1 MNLRNFIERPI
12 LSSVIS
18 ICIVV
23 VGLISMFSL
32 PVERFPD
39 IAPPT
44 IVVSTTYI
52 GASAETIQKSVIA
65 PLEEAINGVENMTYM
80 TSSATNAGTASV
92 SIYFKQGTDPDMAA
106 VNVQNR
112 VSKAMGKLPAEVTQ
126 IGVTTAKRQTSMLQ
140 VFTLFSPDDSYDL
153 EFIGNYLDINIKPSV
168 LRVTGVGEINALS
181 GLYSIRIWMK
191 PEVMAQYGLNPSDI
205 SAVLAEQNIEAATGS
220 FGEDANETFKY
231 SMKYKGRLVTP
242 EEFGD
247 MIIRSLE
254 NGSVLRLKDVADIEL
269 GLESYSFLSSTEG
282 HPGVTCIVYQTPG
295 SNATQVND
303 GINKVLE
310 EARKDMPPGLEL
322 AQLMSAN
329 DFLDAS
335 MHEVIKTL
343 YEAIILVILI
353 VFIFLQDLRST
364 VIPMVGILVSLIGT
378 FAFMAVIGFS
388 LNLITLFALVLV
400 IGTVVDDAIVV
411 VEAVQ
416 AKFEEGY
423 KNSLEASVDAMKE
436 IGTAVI
442 SSSLVFMA
450 VFIPVSFMS
459 GTTGVF
465 YKQFGLTM
473 AVAVGFSVINALTLS
488 PALCALML
496 RPHEEEHSGGK
507 RSFKMRFRDWFNGV
521 FEKLIDKY
529 QAGVKFFMR
538 NRWLSWGLVVFSCVV
553 FVYLI
558 ATTKSSLVPEED
570 QGVLFVSVTTAP
582 GSSVQTTQKIMN
594 EIESLIA
601 DIPGIEM
608 CGNVSGFGLQ
618 AGQGANNGTL
628 IIKLAH
634 WDERAEGGMD
644 ANGIIK
650 KIYER
655 TSSVKDASIF
665 AMSPG
670 MIPGYGLGN
679 SLDLS
684 LQDKSGGD
692 INEFFGIAQNYMA
705 QLRKYPQV
713 SQVFTTFDVRFP
725 QWLVE
730 VDAAKCKRAGI
741 SPSAVLSTLGAY
753 YGGQYVS
760 NFNRFSKVYR
770 VMLQA
775 APEYRTKEA
784 TLDNIFVKVGQ
795 EMSPLSQFVT
805 LTKVYGAEGLNRFN
819 MFNSISVSVTPA
831 EGYST
836 GDAIAA
842 VRAEA
847 EKSLPRGYGYE
858 FGGITR
864 EESQQSNT
872 ALVAIFM
879 ICILMIFLILS
890 GLYESFILPFAVI
903 LSVPCGLMGSFIFAR
918 LFGLENNIYMQI
930 GLIMLIGLLSKTAIL
945 MTEYAAERRR
955 QGLSLEQ
962 AALEAAKARLRPIL
976 MTVLAMAF
984 GMLPLMMSFGV
995 GANGNRALSTGT
1007 VGGLIIG
1014 TIGLLFTVPVFFM
1027 FFQRLQEKVKP
1038 IPGVTNPEEDKKSA
1052 DIKSMINSK

>member
-1 MNLRNFIERPI
+1 MNLRHFIERPI

-23 VGLISMFSL
+23 VGLISLFTL
-32 PVERFPD
+32 PIERFPD

-44 IVVSTTYI
+44 IVVSTNYI

-80 TSSATNAGTASV
+80 TSTATNAGTASV
-92 SIYFKQGTDPDMAA
+92 NIYFRQGTDPDMAA

-140 VFTLFSPDDSYDL
+140 VFTLYSPDDSYDMN
-153 EFIGNYLDINIKPSV
+153 FISNYLDINIKPGV
-168 LRVTGVGEINALS
+168 LRVTGVGELSILS
-181 GLYSIRIWMK
+181 GMYSIRIWMK
-191 PEVMAQYGLNPSDI
+191 PDVMAQYGLAPSDI
-205 SAVLAEQNIEAATGS
+205 SAALAEQNIEAATGA
-220 FGEDANETFKY
+220 FGEDANEPFKY
-231 SMKYKGRLVTP
+231 TMKYKGRMVTP
-242 EEFGD
+242 DEFGE
-247 MIIRSLE
+247 IVLRSME
-254 NGSVLRLKDVADIEL
+254 NGSVLKIKDVAEVEL
-269 GLESYSFLSSTEG
+269 GQEAYSFLSRTDG
-282 HPGVTCIVYQTPG
+282 HPGVTCMVYQTPG
-295 SNATQVND
+295 SNATEVNN
-303 GINKVLE
+303 GINAFLE
-310 EARKDMPPGLEL
+310 ECKRDMPEGLEL
-322 AQLMSAN
+322 TQLMSAN

-335 MHEVIKTL
+335 MHEVFKTL

-378 FAFMAVIGFS
+378 FAFMAVAGFS

-423 KNSLEASVDAMKE
+423 KSSLQASIDAMRD
-436 IGTAVI
+436 IGSAVI

-450 VFIPVSFMS
+450 VFIPVSFMT

-473 AVAVGFSVINALTLS
+473 AVAVGLSVINALTLS
-488 PALCALML
+488 PALCAVLL
-496 RPHEEEHSGGK
+496 RPHDEEEEK
-507 RSFKMRFRDWFNGV
+507 KEKKSFKIRFRIAFNKFFDKLVEKYQNGV
-521 FEKLIDKY
+521 R
-529 QAGVKFFMR
+529 FFIR
-538 NRWLSWGLVVFSCVV
+538 NKWLSWGLMLGSCVV

-558 ATTKSSLVPEED
+558 STTKSSLVPEED

-582 GSSVQTTQKIMN
+582 GSSLQTTAEIMN
-594 EIESLIA
+594 EIEGLIS

-608 CGNVSGFGLQ
+608 AGNISGYGLQ
-618 AGQGANNGTL
+618 SGQGANNGTL
-628 IIKLAH
+628 IVKLSH
-634 WDERAEGGMD
+634 WDNRAEEALS

-650 KIYER
+650 QIYAR
-655 TSSVKDASIF
+655 TSGVKDATIF

-679 SLDLS
+679 ALDLS

-692 INEFFGIAQNYMA
+692 VTEFFKVAQSYMA
-705 QLRKYPQV
+705 ELRKHPSVGQV
-713 SQVFTTFDVRFP
+713 YTTFDVRFP

-730 VDAAKCKRAGI
+730 VDAAKCKRAGV
-741 SPSAVLSTLGAY
+741 SPSVVLGTLGAY

-775 APEYRTKEA
+775 APEYRTSEH
-784 TLDNIFVKVGQ
+784 TLDNIFVKVGAN
-795 EMSPLSQFVT
+795 MAPLSQFV
-805 LTKVYGAEGLNRFN
+805 KIDRVYGAEGLNRFN

-831 EGYST
+831 AGYST
-836 GDAIAA
+836 GEAIAA

-864 EESQQSNT
+864 EESEQSNS
-872 ALVAIFM
+872 AM
-879 ICILMIFLILS
+879 IVILGICMLMIFLILS
-890 GLYESFILPFAVI
+890 GLYESFILPFAVL
-903 LSVPCGLMGSFIFAR
+903 LSVPCGLMGSFIFVR

-945 MTEYAAERRR
+945 MTEFAAERRR
-955 QGLSLEQ
+955 QGFSLEA

-984 GMLPLMMSFGV
+984 GMLPLMLSYGV

-1014 TIGLLFTVPVFFM
+1014 TVGLLFTVPVFFM
-1027 FFQRLQEKVKP
+1027 FFQRLQEKIKP
-1038 IPGVTNPEEDKKSA
+1038 IPGVTTVDNENEETE
-1052 DIKSMINSK
+1052 SMSNLK

>member
-106 VNVQNR
+106 VNVQYR

-496 RPHEEEHSGGK
+496 RPHEEEHGGGK

-558 ATTKSSLVPEED
+558 ATT
-570 QGVLFVSVTTAP
+570 
-582 GSSVQTTQKIMN
+582 
-594 EIESLIA
+594 
-601 DIPGIEM
+601 
-608 CGNVSGFGLQ
+608 
-618 AGQGANNGTL
+618 
-628 IIKLAH
+628 
-634 WDERAEGGMD
+634 
-644 ANGIIK
+644 
-650 KIYER
+650 
-655 TSSVKDASIF
+655 
-665 AMSPG
+665 
-670 MIPGYGLGN
+670 
-679 SLDLS
+679 
-684 LQDKSGGD
+684 
-692 INEFFGIAQNYMA
+692 
-705 QLRKYPQV
+705 
-713 SQVFTTFDVRFP
+713 
-725 QWLVE
+725 
-730 VDAAKCKRAGI
+730 
-741 SPSAVLSTLGAY
+741 
-753 YGGQYVS
+753 
-760 NFNRFSKVYR
+760 
-770 VMLQA
+770 
-775 APEYRTKEA
+775 
-784 TLDNIFVKVGQ
+784 
-795 EMSPLSQFVT
+795 
-805 LTKVYGAEGLNRFN
+805 
-819 MFNSISVSVTPA
+819 
-831 EGYST
+831 
-836 GDAIAA
+836 
-842 VRAEA
+842 
-847 EKSLPRGYGYE
+847 
-858 FGGITR
+858 
-864 EESQQSNT
+864 
-872 ALVAIFM
+872 
-879 ICILMIFLILS
+879 
-890 GLYESFILPFAVI
+890 
-903 LSVPCGLMGSFIFAR
+903 
-918 LFGLENNIYMQI
+918 
-930 GLIMLIGLLSKTAIL
+930 
-945 MTEYAAERRR
+945 
-955 QGLSLEQ
+955 
-962 AALEAAKARLRPIL
+962 
-976 MTVLAMAF
+976 
-984 GMLPLMMSFGV
+984 
-995 GANGNRALSTGT
+995 
-1007 VGGLIIG
+1007 
-1014 TIGLLFTVPVFFM
+1014 
-1027 FFQRLQEKVKP
+1027 
-1038 IPGVTNPEEDKKSA
+1038 
-1052 DIKSMINSK
+1052 